1 MKDKGPLMDQAPR
14 RSMMKTTSEAARR
27 WADAL
32 RQEMEQWP
40 AVAVKRAFGMTLI
53 YRGKVVFAAL
63 PGTRA
68 LYEEDAVL
76 IKFARET
83 PALVKRIAAEK
94 RFTPGTMQQRG
105 SGKKKQGE
113 GRKWRIYLLREERD
127 ARDAVEWLAR
137 AYELAR

>member
-1 MKDKGPLMDQAPR
+1 
-14 RSMMKTTSEAARR
+14 MMKTTSEGARR

-40 AVAVKRAFGMTLI
+40 AVVVKRAFGMTLI

-83 PALVKRIAAEK
+83 PALGKRIAAEK
-94 RFTPGTMQQRG
+94 RFAAGTMQQRG
-105 SGKKKQGE
+105 SGKKPGE

-127 ARDAVEWLAR
+127 AREVVEWLAR

>member
-1 MKDKGPLMDQAPR
+1 MDQTPR
-14 RSMMKTTSEAARR
+14 RSMMKPTSEAARR

-40 AVAVKRAFGMTLI
+40 AVVAKRAFGMTLI
-53 YRGKVVFAAL
+53 YRGHVVFAAL
-63 PGTRA
+63 PETRA
-68 LYEEDAVL
+68 LYEEDALL

-83 PALVKRIAAEK
+83 PTLAKRVAAEK
-94 RFTPGTMQQRG
+94 RFATGTMQQQGR
-105 SGKKKQGE
+105 SRKKPGE

-127 ARDAVEWLAR
+127 AREAVEWLAR